1 VDRGA
6 QDLVPRRLSQRQAGA
21 AEDHPDNP
29 ADREMPTGDTSRSS
43 VSSPWLIRMPRE
55 GELNT
60 TSAQTTRATCC
71 QLNSRRAAAPWLG
84 QQVRSRDQVPSRPI
98 RLAGERQTC
107 LREERRSRIEQH
119 RIPVS
124 RQTSDL
130 GDLRCEHR
138 GPPFDIPTDRST
150 ILALDSYVKAF
161 SVLTGL
167 RVSERTIAHSAVP
180 RAT

>member
-1 VDRGA
+1 
-6 QDLVPRRLSQRQAGA
+6 
-21 AEDHPDNP
+21 
-29 ADREMPTGDTSRSS
+29 
-43 VSSPWLIRMPRE
+43 
-55 GELNT
+55 
-60 TSAQTTRATCC
+60 
-71 QLNSRRAAAPWLG
+71 
-84 QQVRSRDQVPSRPI
+84 
-98 RLAGERQTC
+98 
-107 LREERRSRIEQH
+107 
-119 RIPVS
+119 VS